1 MIIGIGTDMCDIS
14 RIERVMAE
22 RGQQFVQRLLAP
34 NEVAEPNFPS
44 TYAKRFAAKEAVA
57 KALGTGIGEKL
68 GFKDIRIDHTP
79 SGQPI
84 VVLSAEA
91 QKLVGQ
97 AGKVHLSL
105 SDEGGFALAF
115 AVAERKD

>member
-1 MIIGIGTDMCDIS
+1 MIVGIGTDMCDIT
-14 RIERVMAE
+14 RIEKVMTE
-22 RGQQFVQRLLAP
+22 RGEQFVQRLLAP
-34 NEVAEPNFPS
+34 NETAVPHSAH

-68 GFKDIRIDHTP
+68 SFKDIRIEHTVA
-79 SGQPI
+79 GQPV

-91 QKLVGQ
+91 QKLIGAQ
-97 AGKVHLSL
+97 GRVHLSL

-115 AVAERKD
+115 AIAERKD

>member
-1 MIIGIGTDMCDIS
+1 MIVGIGTDMCDIS

-22 RGQQFVQRLLAP
+22 RGPQFVQRLLAP

-68 GFKDIRIDHTP
+68 SFKDIRIDHAA

-91 QKLVGQ
+91 QKLVGPQ
-97 AGKVHLSL
+97 GKVHLSL

-115 AVAERKD
+115 AIAERKD